1 MISNLF
7 PTKKSSTEGGK
18 VWETMADKLC
28 AFRQPTFRVDQR
40 SVRDHYK
47 KIINRHKRRMDEEK
61 AASGINPERT
71 ETNVLLEVIIEREE
85 VVNAQ
90 QITDKVREEKKE
102 ADKVAVDDMRER
114 PWRCYPKPGKEQE
127 KEKTD
132 LR

>member
-1 MISNLF
+1 MVSKLF
-7 PTKKSSTEGGK
+7 PTKRSPTERGK

-28 AFRQPTFRVDQR
+28 AFREPT

-71 ETNVLLEVIIEREE
+71 EMNVLLEEIIEREE

-90 QITDKVREEKKE
+90 QT
-102 ADKVAVDDMRER
+102 
-114 PWRCYPKPGKEQE
+114 
-127 KEKTD
+127 TN
-132 LR
+132 

>member
-1 MISNLF
+1 MDSREGCDHLY
-7 PTKKSSTEGGK
+7 KASTERGK

-28 AFRQPTFRVDQR
+28 AFREPA

-71 ETNVLLEVIIEREE
+71 EMNVLLEEIIEREE

-90 QITDKVREEKKE
+90 QITDKVKK
-102 ADKVAVDDMRER
+102 
-114 PWRCYPKPGKEQE
+114 GKKWGRQICN
-127 KEKTD
+127 
-132 LR
+132 